1 MQQVSHVMGCVTMYV
16 ANILIAGVD
25 YIPLMRNVTLSPFKA
40 AENLA
45 VDIIQDNIV
54 EQIEEFGIRIIIPI
68 ETQQLGVLLGTPS
81 EITIRIVDDD
91 CKLLYL
97 IMCNCIAVRTYSYV
111 PV

>member
-1 MQQVSHVMGCVTMYV
+1 MQQVSHVMGYVTMYI

-54 EQIEEFGIRIIIPI
+54 EQIEEFGVRIIIPV

-91 CKLLYL
+91 CKLQFL
-97 IMCNCIAVRTYSYV
+97 CVTVYV
-111 PV
+111 AMRYI